1 MSIKKDI
8 EILINSIS
16 SIEDRHLLELIAVYD
31 GLKDVMRIHINFHN
45 EYLSPSIPLIKSNPR
60 TGTFKILSLSM
71 K

>member
-45 EYLSPSIPLIKSNPR
+45 IEEIFIIGLSLGESDIEY
-60 TGTFKILSLSM
+60 FKIINN
-71 K
+71 